1 MRIITAAVIAATAV
15 SGLTAT
21 AAFAAEG
28 RLSDSQ
34 FIKAARCAGLAG
46 ADAGKFDALV
56 KANKRGRADFVI
68 DKAMTKSA
76 GDDRQVRRRPPG
88 PLGPRRRP
96 GRDRGR
102 AGRGLRQPRGLTD
115 HRHY

>member
-1 MRIITAAVIAATAV
+1 MRIITAAVIAATAM
-15 SGLTAT
+15 SGLAAP

-46 ADAGKFDALV
+46 ADSEKFDALV

-68 DKAMTKSA
+68 DKAMTAKSDAARASRSAREGGKAEIAAELA
-76 GDDRQVRRRPPG
+76 GVCAS
-88 PLGPRRRP
+88 LV
-96 GRDRGR
+96 
-102 AGRGLRQPRGLTD
+102 A
-115 HRHY
+115 